1 MYSAKIAARV
11 ARVRPQTFQAWQ
23 KANLLRPTKSSHG
36 GRVENTYTY
45 DDLLLMR
52 VIVRL
57 KEQGIK
63 PKAIRA
69 ALDTIE
75 QMSNGDR
82 RAWKLVS
89 IYVHQGLIVVV
100 FPNNEL
106 WNPVAAPKG
115 PQKMAAVFFPELM
128 EALKRELVPE
138 RFRHIDLDPEV
149 LGGAPTVKGTRISTS
164 AVASVLES
172 GNDPKVVYPGLN
184 DAQIREVDDYER
196 SFLRAA

>member
-57 KEQGIK
+57 TEQGIK
-63 PKAIRA
+63 PKAIRT

-75 QMSNGDR
+75 QVSSGDR

-89 IYVHQGLIVVV
+89 IYVHQGIIVVV
-100 FPNNEL
+100 FPNNEF
-106 WNPVAAPKG
+106 WNPVAASKG

-128 EALKRELVPE
+128 EELKRELVPD

-164 AVASVLES
+164 AIASVLES
-172 GNDPKVVYPGLN
+172 GLDPKAVYPSLN
-184 DAQIREVDDYER
+184 DDQIREVDDYER

>member
-11 ARVRPQTFQAWQ
+11 ARVRPQAFQAWQ
-23 KANLLRPTKSSHG
+23 KANLLRPTKFDYG

-57 KEQGIK
+57 KKQGIK
-63 PKAIRA
+63 PKAIRT
-69 ALDTIE
+69 ALETIE
-75 QMSNGDR
+75 QMSDGNR
-82 RAWKLVS
+82 LARKLVS
-89 IYVHQGLIVVV
+89 LYVHQGLIVVV
-100 FPNNEL
+100 LPNNEL

-128 EALKRELVPE
+128 EELKRELVPE

-149 LGGAPTVKGTRISTS
+149 LGGAPTVKGTRISTL

-172 GNDPKVVYPGLN
+172 GIDPKVVYPSLN
-184 DAQIREVDDYER
+184 DDQIREVDDYER
-196 SFLRAA
+196 LFLRAA

>member
-1 MYSAKIAARV
+1 MYSAKTAARV

-23 KANLLRPTKSSHG
+23 KANLLRPTKFDYG

-63 PKAIRA
+63 PKAIRT
-69 ALDTIE
+69 ALETIE
-75 QMSNGDR
+75 QMSDGNR
-82 RAWKLVS
+82 LARKLVS
-89 IYVHQGLIVVV
+89 MYVHQGLIVVV
-100 FPNNEL
+100 LPNNEL

-128 EALKRELVPE
+128 EELKRELVPE

-149 LGGAPTVKGTRISTS
+149 LGGAPTVKGTRISTL

-172 GNDPKVVYPGLN
+172 GIDPKVVYPSLN
-184 DAQIREVDDYER
+184 DDQIREVDDYER
-196 SFLRAA
+196 LFLRAA

>member
-11 ARVRPQTFQAWQ
+11 ARVRPQAFQAWQ
-23 KANLLRPTKSSHG
+23 KTNLLRPTKSSHG

-63 PKAIRA
+63 PKAIRT
-69 ALDTIE
+69 ALETIE
-75 QMSNGDR
+75 QMSDGNR
-82 RAWKLVS
+82 LAWKLVS
-89 IYVHQGLIVVV
+89 MYVHQGLIVVV
-100 FPNNEL
+100 FPNNEV
-106 WNPVAAPKG
+106 WNPVAASKG

-128 EALKRELVPE
+128 EELKRELVPE

-149 LGGAPTVKGTRISTS
+149 LGGAPTVKGTRISTL

-172 GNDPKVVYPGLN
+172 GIDPKVVYPSLN
-184 DAQIREVDDYER
+184 DDQIREVDDYER

>member
-11 ARVRPQTFQAWQ
+11 ARVRPQAFQAWQ
-23 KANLLRPTKSSHG
+23 KTNLLRPTKSSHG

-63 PKAIRA
+63 PKAIRT
-69 ALDTIE
+69 ALETIE
-75 QMSNGDR
+75 QMSDGNR
-82 RAWKLVS
+82 LAWKLVS
-89 IYVHQGLIVVV
+89 MYVHQGLIVVV
-100 FPNNEL
+100 LPNNEL
-106 WNPVAAPKG
+106 WNPVAASKG

-128 EALKRELVPE
+128 EELKRELVPE

-149 LGGAPTVKGTRISTS
+149 LGGAPTVKGTRISTL

-172 GNDPKVVYPGLN
+172 GIDPKVVYPGLN
-184 DAQIREVDDYER
+184 DDQIREVDDYER